1 MARKESPE
9 NHLAAI
15 AAVAAISLVLVQTI
29 TDRSP
34 STSPAYGSRSPAET
48 SCTPAGSAL
57 TSSAV
62 PAATASRVRVNCLQV
77 PETTRARVGAG

>member
-29 TDRSP
+29 TDRAPSSSQRYATRVAAEPSCTRSITAVTVGAIGATTASP
-34 STSPAYGSRSPAET
+34 VHGNCRQTPRNTGSR
-48 SCTPAGSAL
+48 
-57 TSSAV
+57 
-62 PAATASRVRVNCLQV
+62 
-77 PETTRARVGAG
+77 